1 MIGPSNPP
9 DAKPSRGT
17 KRLRRYTMLQFRHK
31 FLESKPRLTNDAFEC
46 AGFERVVLRDHN
58 GAAFLAWDQ
67 VGACLA
73 DLNKTQTLQGAGG
86 LPTTQI
92 ARDLMSTQI
101 PGLPQNGGG

>member
-1 MIGPSNPP
+1 
-9 DAKPSRGT
+9 
-17 KRLRRYTMLQFRHK
+17 
-31 FLESKPRLTNDAFEC
+31 
-46 AGFERVVLRDHN
+46 
-58 GAAFLAWDQ
+58 